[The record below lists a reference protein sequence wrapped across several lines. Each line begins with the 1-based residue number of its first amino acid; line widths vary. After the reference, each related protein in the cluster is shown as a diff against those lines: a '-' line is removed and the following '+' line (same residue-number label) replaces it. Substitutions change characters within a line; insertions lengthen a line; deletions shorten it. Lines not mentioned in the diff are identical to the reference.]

1 MTASDGK
8 STLQA
13 SIAVGGAGAVWGCF
27 WLPARYFDGK
37 GLQDGMFSTALFA
50 ITLIVLLPWLIRH
63 WRQWAKTAA
72 PLARI
77 GIWTGVAFALYANAL
92 VNTEVVR
99 ALLLFYLTPV
109 WSTIL
114 GIAMLGERLT
124 LRRVIAVTVGVSGGM
139 VILGLDQG
147 FPLPRN
153 IGDWM
158 ALIAGMCWALASVHM
173 ARTPDVSISG
183 QTFAYA
189 LGSLALCAVM
199 MVWLTPSGLP
209 VALPVLDIE
218 LIVAL
223 IGFALLVNLPCMTA
237 LIWGA
242 GKLSPGRVG
251 ILLCLELV
259 FGVAS
264 AAILAGEAFGMREIL
279 GTTLILGAVLIEV
292 MARSTPDQLASDR
305 KITGPALQ

>member
-1 MTASDGK
+1 MGSGAK

-27 WLPARYFDGK
+27 WLPARYFDK
-37 GLQDGMFSTALFA
+37 MGLRDGLFSTSLFA
-50 ITLIVLLPWLIRH
+50 VTVIVLLPWLFLR
-63 WRQWAKTAA
+63 WRQWRHEAG
-72 PLARI
+72 PLVQI

-114 GIAMLGERLT
+114 GITMLGERLT
-124 LRRVIAVTVGVSGGM
+124 LRRVVAVVCGVSGGL
-139 VILGLDQG
+139 VILGLDLG
-147 FPLPRN
+147 IPLPRN

-158 ALIAGMCWALASVHM
+158 SLVAGMCWALASVHI
-173 ARTPDVSISG
+173 ARASGTSISG
-183 QTFAYA
+183 QTFAYSI
-189 LGSLALCAVM
+189 GSLALSALLM
-199 MVWLTPSGLP
+199 AWLTPAGATL
-209 VALPVLDIE
+209 ALPELDAE
-218 LIVAL
+218 LVAAL

-242 GKLSPGRVG
+242 GLLSPGRVG
-251 ILLCLELV
+251 ILLCMELV

-264 AAILAGEAFGMREIL
+264 AAVLAGEPFGVREAT
-279 GTTLILGAVLIEV
+279 GTALILGAVMIEV
-292 MARSTPDQLASDR
+292 LKPPDAEVRASE
-305 KITGPALQ
+305 PAAP

>member
-1 MTASDGK
+1 MGSGAK

-27 WLPARYFDGK
+27 WLPARYFDNM
-37 GLQDGMFSTALFA
+37 GLRDGLFSTSLFA
-50 ITLIVLLPWLIRH
+50 VTVIVLLPWLFLR
-63 WRQWAKTAA
+63 WRQWRHEAG
-72 PLARI
+72 PLVQI

-114 GIAMLGERLT
+114 GITMLGERLT
-124 LRRVIAVTVGVSGGM
+124 LRRVVAVVCGVSGGL
-139 VILGLDQG
+139 VILGLDLG
-147 FPLPRN
+147 IPLPRN

-158 ALIAGMCWALASVHM
+158 SLVAGMCWALASVHI
-173 ARTPDVSISG
+173 ARASGTSISG
-183 QTFAYA
+183 QTFAYSI
-189 LGSLALCAVM
+189 GSLALSALLM
-199 MVWLTPSGLP
+199 AWLTPAGATL
-209 VALPVLDIE
+209 ALPELDAE
-218 LIVAL
+218 LVAAL

-242 GKLSPGRVG
+242 GLLSPGRVG
-251 ILLCLELV
+251 ILLCMELV

-264 AAILAGEAFGMREIL
+264 AAVLAGEPFGIREAT
-279 GTTLILGAVLIEV
+279 GTALILGAVMIEV
-292 MARSTPDQLASDR
+292 LKPPDAEVRASE
-305 KITGPALQ
+305 PAAP